1 MDHNG
6 EVWAAVAVA
15 LINMIGSVAMA
26 FIRGK
31 YDVPNGNASAI
42 ILKEKRSV
50 EK

>member
-15 LINMIGSVAMA
+15 LINMIGSVCMA

-31 YDVPNGNASAI
+31 YDVRNGEPAGTIAKQS
-42 ILKEKRSV
+42 KKPM
-50 EK
+50 